1 MISFVLSFLAL
12 SALSFVL
19 GYAVQLFIAWIIR
32 RASK

>member
-19 GYAVQLFIAWIIR
+19 GYSVQLFIAWIIR
-32 RASK
+32 SASK